1 MQNDKYKCNA
11 LFINDDFVYEYYR
24 KTTELVPRTPLQTRV
39 NGSDV

>member
-1 MQNDKYKCNA
+1 MQNDISKFNA
-11 LFINDDFVYEYYR
+11 FFINDDFVNEYYR